1 MARRAILAGLTVLLG
16 GQLLAA
22 ELEAPPPAQ
31 IDRCEADPVTG
42 TSGGAF
48 SRLRVSCDDVLEFVA
63 RAKVVSES
71 EWRHEYSHVAFG
83 DRIGRLTLRDGTVLR
98 WLVRPGGLARL
109 EWPDGRATYLVRCCA
124 ERPPR
129 GGEVPAR
136 P

>member
-1 MARRAILAGLTVLLG
+1 MARPATLAGLTVLLG

-63 RAKVVSES
+63 RAKMVSES

-83 DRIGRLTLRDGTVLR
+83 DRTGRLTLRDGIVLR
-98 WLVRPGGLARL
+98 SLGPPGGLSRPD
-109 EWPDGRATYLVRCCA
+109 WPDGRATYLVRCCA

>member
-1 MARRAILAGLTVLLG
+1 MARPATLAGLTVLLR

-22 ELEAPPPAQ
+22 ELEVPPPAQ

-109 EWPDGRATYLVRCCA
+109 EWPDGRATYLVRGCA
-124 ERPPR
+124 ERPPGE
-129 GGEVPAR
+129 GGAPTR